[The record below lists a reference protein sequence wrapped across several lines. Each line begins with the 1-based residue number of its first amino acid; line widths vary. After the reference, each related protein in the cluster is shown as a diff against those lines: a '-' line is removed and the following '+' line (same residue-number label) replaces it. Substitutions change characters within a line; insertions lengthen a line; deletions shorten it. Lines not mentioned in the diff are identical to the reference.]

1 MNNES
6 KLKVIIADMFDVKKS
21 QICAD
26 SGFLKGDI
34 KNWDSLGHL
43 MFVLKIEEELQIK
56 FSRLYSTD
64 AVKIFHPLLV
74 IERRINLSQRVQ
86 SLCRNLSLTN
96 MKKRLAALLR

>member
-6 KLKVIIADMFDVKKS
+6 KLKAIIADMFDVKKS

-56 FSRLYSTD
+56 FSMLEIQEMTD
-64 AVKIFHPLLV
+64 FKSVLELV
-74 IERRINLSQRVQ
+74 NSKLD
-86 SLCRNLSLTN
+86 
-96 MKKRLAALLR
+96 

>member
-56 FSRLYSTD
+56 FSMLEIQEMTD
-64 AVKIFHPLLV
+64 FKSVLELV
-74 IERRINLSQRVQ
+74 NSKLD
-86 SLCRNLSLTN
+86 
-96 MKKRLAALLR
+96 